1 MKGKLNTYTLTILP
15 YEYINRTTNTP
26 IDIIIRTCIG
36 FNILKTRADNMTTEP
51 IEITDFT
58 IHARGT
64 PGHTACGMELQRAV
78 LLCWRAKE
86 VTCEACLKKLGEVE
100 TDIVKKHVSIQRN
113 IRLRDML
120 ADFLP
125 SIATEKINND

>member
-1 MKGKLNTYTLTILP
+1 
-15 YEYINRTTNTP
+15 
-26 IDIIIRTCIG
+26 
-36 FNILKTRADNMTTEP
+36 MTTEP

-125 SIATEKINND
+125 SIATDKINNDTVSFMHRSSELKVKRISYNEHAANWIVEFED